1 MYLTKRQREIYQ
13 FLQEHIRDKG
23 YAPSIMEIGKAFD
36 LNSPATVHKHLTHLE
51 AKGLIRKQHNLSRS
65 IELNEEPERVLA
77 REYVL
82 LGNIVA
88 GKPIEV
94 LENREVAAM
103 MPDAPGKD
111 VFVLRVKGNSMIEDH
126 ICDGDYVI
134 VEKRERA
141 ENGETVVALL
151 DQDKATLKRFYRE
164 NNRVRLQ
171 PANLEMEPIIIEEG
185 DFQVQGVVIGVMRKF
200 K

>member
-185 DFQVQGVVIGVMRKF
+185 DFQIQGVVIGVMRKF

>member
-13 FLQEHIRDKG
+13 FLQEHIQDKG
-23 YAPSIMEIGKAFD
+23 YAPSIMEIGKEFD

-65 IELNEEPERVLA
+65 IELNEEPERVLS

-151 DQDKATLKRFYRE
+151 DQDKATLKRF
-164 NNRVRLQ
+164 
-171 PANLEMEPIIIEEG
+171 
-185 DFQVQGVVIGVMRKF
+185 
-200 K
+200 

>member
-13 FLQEHIRDKG
+13 FLKEHIQDKG

-65 IELNEEPERVLA
+65 IELNEEPERVLS

-185 DFQVQGVVIGVMRKF
+185 DFQIQGVVIGVMRKF